1 MLMMFPLPF
10 DLLSVESF
18 GKSSLFYNI
27 LSFSYT
33 FQYLQ
38 TKMVIGHEPHGLHYL
53 LDGDEP
59 EVSAFAFAFAKS
71 VTQWLI
77 RLGHASLRLKL

>member
-1 MLMMFPLPF
+1 
-10 DLLSVESF
+10 
-18 GKSSLFYNI
+18 
-27 LSFSYT
+27 
-33 FQYLQ
+33 
-38 TKMVIGHEPHGLHYL
+38 MVIGHEPHGLHYL